1 LGRISA
7 YNRDIAASSRPYYVI
22 VIYFVVQ
29 RVLNRVSLF
38 GAKFSDRTLGG
49 LGVGDW
55 RRWKNLKLAIALWG
69 KLKYNFVRR
78 DRDERRKLADL
89 TGSWGNFV
97 RRDRDERR
105 KLADLTG
112 SWGNFV
118 LGLLAQMVQ
127 STERRGFI
135 TQQMRR

>member
-1 LGRISA
+1 
-7 YNRDIAASSRPYYVI
+7 
-22 VIYFVVQ
+22 
-29 RVLNRVSLF
+29 
-38 GAKFSDRTLGG
+38 

>member
-1 LGRISA
+1 V
-7 YNRDIAASSRPYYVI
+7 YYVI
-22 VIYFVVQ
+22 VIYFVVH

-97 RRDRDERR
+97 
-105 KLADLTG
+105 
-112 SWGNFV
+112 